1 VTIQRGQPWGEQVQ
15 SPPDL
20 QIVATDQQL
29 REWVLWHRS
38 RDLPLRPAGL
48 AGGDLGRTVGVSA
61 ERFPGVVNRMPV
73 DLLRVEAAGQR
84 TWAVAH
90 VVGFRAWWRGEAF
103 LAMNAEFRGPFDVAP
118 RAHPNDG
125 KVDVLRVAA
134 TMPWRQRLSARRRA
148 LSGAHLPHPDLTTT
162 QSADV
167 RLRFAERLPLWV
179 DGARWV
185 VSDEVHIVVEAD
197 ALTVYA

>member
-1 VTIQRGQPWGEQVQ
+1 MTIQRGAPWGEQAAT
-15 SPPDL
+15 PPDL
-20 QIVATDQQL
+20 QIVTTDQQL

-48 AGGDLGRTVGVSA
+48 AGGDLARTVGGSA
-61 ERFPGVVNRMPV
+61 DRFPGLVNRMPI
-73 DLLRVEAAGQR
+73 DLLRVAAAGET

-103 LAMNAEFRGPFDVAP
+103 LAMNAEFRGHHDVAP

-125 KVDVLRVAA
+125 KVDVLRIASS
-134 TMPWRQRLSARRRA
+134 MPWRQRLAARRRA
-148 LSGAHLPHPDLTTT
+148 TSGSHLPHPDLSMT
-162 QSADV
+162 QATEV
-167 RLRFAERLPLWV
+167 TLQFAERLPLWV
-179 DGARWV
+179 DGARWLV
-185 VSDEVHIVVEAD
+185 CDEVRIIVEAD